1 MRYGKIISIKVFG
14 VLSDQ
19 ETELWRHLTTFR
31 KIDHKCSTLIPL
43 DEILEKLDL
52 RVDICWISIDKIY
65 INGYSSLYGLP
76 RVPL

>member
-1 MRYGKIISIKVFG
+1 MARLLAQKSSEFSLIKKLNYGAIY
-14 VLSDQ
+14 
-19 ETELWRHLTTFR
+19 TTFR
-31 KIDHKCSTLIPL
+31 KIDHKCSTLIPV